1 MGRFS
6 GKIGFVETVETSPG
20 IYEPVATERP
30 YHGDFIVRRT
40 RLDTNSNSTN
50 DDLTISNDISIVAD
64 KFAKEHLGYM
74 RYVILHGQKW
84 KITAASIEYPR
95 IRLTVGG
102 LYNEST

>member
-30 YHGDFIVRRT
+30 YYGDFIVRRT
-40 RLDTNSNSTN
+40 RLDSNSSSTN

-64 KFAKEHLGYM
+64 KFTKEHLGYM
-74 RYVILHGQKW
+74 RYVILNGQKW
-84 KITAASIEYPR
+84 KITVASIEYPR